1 MCLLFRSLS
10 FSFVG
15 FLCQLFTAFKQP
27 LINIVISGYF
37 RPELGLADSMGYQ
50 VSAPNPPLAGSST
63 SGFFHSIFVVNL

>member
-1 MCLLFRSLS
+1 MFLLFRNLS
-10 FSFVG
+10 FSFVC
-15 FLCQLFTAFKQP
+15 FLCQLFAAFKQP

-50 VSAPNPPLAGSST
+50 VSAPNPPLAGST